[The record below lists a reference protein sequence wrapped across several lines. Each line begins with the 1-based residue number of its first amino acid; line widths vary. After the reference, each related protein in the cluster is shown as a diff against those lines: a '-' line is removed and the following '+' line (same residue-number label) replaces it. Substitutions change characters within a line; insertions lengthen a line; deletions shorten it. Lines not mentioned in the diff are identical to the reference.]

1 MNKTKII
8 YKWTK
13 NYDESKPNN
22 NFLDETDYIVTDGVY
37 GFDDYL
43 SDHGVK
49 FENEN
54 DTYYVIDD
62 DGDKTGEAFMIVGKS
77 ETDEEISEG

>member
-1 MNKTKII
+1 MNSKII
-8 YKWTK
+8 YKWTD
-13 NYDESKPNN
+13 NYNESKPNN
-22 NFLDETDYIVTDGVY
+22 GFLDETDYIVTDGVY

-43 SDHGVK
+43 SDHGVQ

-62 DGDKTGEAFMIVGKS
+62 DGDRTGEAFMIVGES
-77 ETDEEISEG
+77 NL